1 MKRIDT
7 AAAVAS
13 LFLLCVAAPPPAH
26 AVAVTTYGAGL
37 KSCKSYLE
45 ARQSDVGDAVP
56 FIDWLS
62 GYFSGANRASAHR
75 NNTLGLADLGVA
87 LTWLDDYCR
96 ARPREHFA
104 AAASMLLLGAKPGPT
119 AHSIEVTTYGSPD
132 KSCGAYLDA
141 REQQE
146 MSYWAEF
153 TDWLG
158 GYLSGVNAISLGTN
172 SVLGNT
178 ELTDAV
184 SWLDT
189 YCGAHSAA
197 RFGAAVEALVAANH
211 RDRENPSWKSASA
224 APAAPASATR

>member
-1 MKRIDT
+1 M
-7 AAAVAS
+7 
-13 LFLLCVAAPPPAH
+13 LLLWALATPPAH

-37 KSCKSYLE
+37 KSCKAYLD
-45 ARQSDVGDAVP
+45 ARQSDTGDDVP

-62 GYFSGANRASAHR
+62 GYFSGANRASTHR
-75 NNTLGLADLGVA
+75 NNTLGLSDLGA
-87 LTWLDDYCR
+87 ARSWLDDYCR
-96 ARPREHFA
+96 ARPRAPFA
-104 AAASMLLLGAKPGPT
+104 QAASMLLLGAKPGPS

-132 KSCGAYLDA
+132 KSCGVYLDA

-158 GYLSGVNAISLGTN
+158 GYLSGVNAISLATN
-172 SVLGNT
+172 NVLGST

-184 SWLDT
+184 SWLDS
-189 YCGAHSAA
+189 YCGTHSAT
-197 RFGAAVEALVAANH
+197 RFGAAVEALVTADH

-224 APAAPASATR
+224 APAVPVSVTR